1 VPWQEAGYLQEAVKG
16 IVMAPQNNP
25 VVVGLRRESGEVWS
39 FDMGAAALPRVTIDR
54 KGFTKDQLGNDHY
67 GARLICAATLACFTN
82 TFANAL
88 IRQGANLKGMTGK
101 AEIEKD
107 KDEYMRTRFTV
118 IHMDVEVVLD
128 EKDRSIFESVDESMK
143 SGSLVTYS
151 LQDAIEMDI
160 SVRMKTS

>member
-1 VPWQEAGYLQEAVKG
+1 MASQDHPV
-16 IVMAPQNNP
+16 IV
-25 VVVGLRRESGEVWS
+25 GFRRESGEVWD
-39 FDMGAAALPRVTIDR
+39 FDMGAAALPRLTIDR

-67 GARLICAATLACFTN
+67 GSRLLCAASLACFTN

-88 IRQGANLKGMTGK
+88 IRQGVNLKGMNAK

-107 KDEYMRTRFTV
+107 KDDYMRTRFTV

-128 EKDRSIFESVDESMK
+128 EKDRPIFESVDESMK

-160 SVRMKTS
+160 HVRMVAS

>member
-1 VPWQEAGYLQEAVKG
+1 
-16 IVMAPQNNP
+16 MTPQNDP
-25 VVVGLRRESGEVWS
+25 VVVSFRRESGEVWD
-39 FDMGAAALPRVTIDR
+39 FDMGAAGLPRMTIDR

-67 GARLICAATLACFTN
+67 GARLLCAASLACFTS

-88 IRQGANLKGMTGK
+88 IRQGAILKGMTAK

-107 KDEYMRTRFTV
+107 KDDYMRTRFTV
-118 IHMDVEVVLD
+118 IHMDIEVELD
-128 EKDRSIFESVDESMK
+128 EKDRPIFESVDESMK

-160 SVRMKTS
+160 NVRMKTS